1 MASTD
6 PRVELN
12 LDGLFEAA
20 NQNSLVRAKVQDR
33 LAQIAAR
40 ARRIDQAE
48 NEGRATI
55 SIETE
60 VLPNGRFM
68 GRVVTDDVSGEFGDS
83 VTKRRRTLRRAA
95 GRRR

>member
-1 MASTD
+1 MGAND
-6 PRVELN
+6 PRVN
-12 LDGLFEAA
+12 LDLDSLFEKA
-20 NQNSLVRAKVQDR
+20 NQNPLLRAKVQDR
-33 LAQIAAR
+33 AAKVAAR

-48 NEGRATI
+48 NEGRANI
-55 SIETE
+55 STEFE

-68 GRVVTDDVSGEFGDS
+68 GRVVSDDVSGEFGDS